1 MLKKEKIYD
10 CTFTNCEYLNENDT
24 REINLEYYLLTNE
37 KTDLFGIEVLKREKD
52 MYGLENIETEIVA
65 DYDEDINRMKKLIGL
80 LGENKVTP
88 ISLNEVL
95 QEI

>member
-10 CTFTNCEYLNENDT
+10 CTFTNCEYLKENDT
-24 REINLEYYLLTNE
+24 REINLEYYLLSNE
-37 KTDLFGIEVLKREKD
+37 QTDLFGIEVLKRERD
-52 MYGLENIETEIVA
+52 TFGLENIETEIVQ
-65 DYDEDINRMKKLIGL
+65 DYNEDINQTKKIIGI

-88 ISLNEVL
+88 IALSEVL